1 MGIAPEITA
10 RIAAAQERYAKTE
23 EAGKHWL
30 TLGAKN
36 HHGGTHVQVDGA
48 GDIVTGPPAL
58 KGNNVSKPF
67 APKAPDWF
75 KGKGKAQVPD
85 VGQGAGGVSAENPQS
100 SGSVPAEVAKP
111 KQSHQFS
118 PEEMQKINAGFAA
131 RLSRAQAAE
140 RELAQQ
146 NLSPEE
152 MAQKHSDWNTANN
165 QSVKDAMK
173 GKAPVASAPTPEAA
187 SLDAPKPFF
196 KPEEMAIPKEA
207 AKQPVAPD
215 AGYSAL
221 AQKGQAGNHEL
232 QQFLDFGHGV
242 GSQLGYET
250 IEPGK
255 YTEEQIAKRL
265 EQPGGVVMLAPVK
278 GEKRSVEKVTAD
290 YGGDWSKLLDIAR
303 ATIAV
308 DTVDEVHQVID
319 KLRQNGVKWA
329 KAPKDRFTKP
339 PDQTGYRDILTN
351 VVMPNG
357 VVAELQIHLKPMLVA
372 KAAGHHQYETMRSID
387 SRIKIENRDMNAE
400 EESAYNNA
408 LLQSQK
414 IYGEAWAKSTGGE
427 SPSGDVAKKSPSPE
441 MSTRLQRAAGESEK
455 QFAKRAAAESPAPKE
470 LPEDP
475 GSYFDLSGPHKV
487 VPMSALR
494 STKSDEENQQ
504 GGGNAPKLM
513 DLARRGVLGKRA
525 PITVRPNGSGG
536 YDVVD
541 GNGTFTGAKAYGWK
555 NMPVQ
560 IESA

>member
-30 TLGAKN
+30 TI
-36 HHGGTHVQVDGA
+36 HGTHVLVGGSGA
-48 GDIVTGPPAL
+48 IESGPPSM
-58 KGNNVSKPF
+58 KGNVLGKPF
-67 APKAPDWF
+67 APAAPSWF
-75 KGKGKAQVPD
+75 KGKGKSASPD
-85 VGQGAGGVSAENPQS
+85 AGAET
-100 SGSVPAEVAKP
+100 SGTPTEAAKP
-111 KQSHQFS
+111 KKTYQFS
-118 PEEMQKINAGFAA
+118 PEETKRINDQFAA
-131 RLSRAQAAE
+131 RAAKSAAVPQKE
-140 RELAQQ
+140 
-146 NLSPEE
+146 LSPAE
-152 MAQKHSDWNTANN
+152 MAQKHSEWNTANN

-173 GKAPVASAPTPEAA
+173 AKEAATSAPTPEDA
-187 SLDAPKPFF
+187 SLNAPKPFF

-207 AKQPVAPD
+207 AKQPVAPN

-278 GEKRSVEKVTAD
+278 GEKRSVEKVNAD
-290 YGGDWSKLLDIAR
+290 YDGDWSKLLDIAR

-372 KAAGHHQYETMRSID
+372 KAAGHHQYEAMRSIE
-387 SRIKIENRDMNAE
+387 SRCKIEGRPRNAE
-400 EESAYNNA
+400 EESVYNNA
-408 LLQSQK
+408 LLESQK
-414 IYGEAWAKSTGGE
+414 IYGEAWAKSTGGGT
-427 SPSGDVAKKSPSPE
+427 PSAEPPKNAPSPA
-441 MSTRLQRAAGESEK
+441 MSSRIQRAAGETEK
-455 QFAKRAAAESPAPKE
+455 QFAKRAAAESPTPKE

-494 STKSDEENQQ
+494 STKTDEENQQ

-513 DLARRGVLGKRA
+513 DLARQGVLSKRA